1 MPLLAIGETAMISAM
16 DRLDRDIVS
25 VVCRDPRISYR
36 DLGAAVGLSANAAAA
51 AAARLRRLL
60 DDGGLRLVAVADEG
74 ATARLRV
81 LVDVRLSA
89 EVSDDE
95 FEAGLRRFPGVVEAH
110 HVTGD
115 ANYLLRADL
124 PDTAGLDRLLRDLK
138 RVGGAASTTTR
149 VVLRSRYP

>member
-1 MPLLAIGETAMISAM
+1 MISAM

-25 VVCRDPRISYR
+25 AVRRDPRISYR
-36 DLGAAVGLSANAAAA
+36 DLGAAVGLSANA

-89 EVSDDE
+89 DVTDDE

-124 PDTAGLDRLLRDLK
+124 PDTAALDRLLRDLK

-149 VVLRSRYP
+149 VVLRSTYP